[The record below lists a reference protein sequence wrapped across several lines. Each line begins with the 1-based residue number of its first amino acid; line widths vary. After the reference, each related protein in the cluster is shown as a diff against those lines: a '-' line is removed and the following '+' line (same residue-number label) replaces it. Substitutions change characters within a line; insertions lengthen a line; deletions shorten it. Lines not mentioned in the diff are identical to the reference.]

1 MIVLIFL
8 HRLDSDSDRDRGCK
22 KDSAYRKQNKIE
34 FKGKIQLEKN
44 QKKKEKKK
52 KMIIHVNG
60 DPTKWMNIE
69 IGRGIETKREKEG
82 Q

>member
-34 FKGKIQLEKN
+34 FKGKIQL
-44 QKKKEKKK
+44 KKRKEKEKIYTL
-52 KMIIHVNG
+52 M
-60 DPTKWMNIE
+60 
-69 IGRGIETKREKEG
+69 GI
-82 Q
+82 